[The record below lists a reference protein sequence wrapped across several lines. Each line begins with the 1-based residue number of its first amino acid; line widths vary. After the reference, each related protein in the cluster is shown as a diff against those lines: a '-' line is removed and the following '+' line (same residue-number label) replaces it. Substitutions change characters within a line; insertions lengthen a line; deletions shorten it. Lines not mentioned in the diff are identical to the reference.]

1 MRLGENCV
9 FSQPLFDFS
18 NITQITWEITASL
31 VDKYERRTTRTASTF
46 VLAYPY
52 GLPRR
57 LFPTPI
63 LIPAGPVVQPRGQ
76 GWAAVQSYHAEQS
89 KPEDKP
95 GGQSNPG
102 GTHAWA
108 LLYFLR
114 LILPWGSPEGDGRP
128 LFRNENNKKA
138 PPKRCY
144 LKRVTRIELAT

>member
-1 MRLGENCV
+1 MAARFWGGH
-9 FSQPLFDFS
+9 F
-18 NITQITWEITASL
+18 
-31 VDKYERRTTRTASTF
+31 
-46 VLAYPY
+46 
-52 GLPRR
+52 
-57 LFPTPI
+57 
-63 LIPAGPVVQPRGQ
+63 LIPASPVVQPRGQ
-76 GWAAVQSYHAEQS
+76 GRAVVQSYHAEQS
-89 KPEDKP
+89 KPEAEP